1 MKLVY
6 FLPLLSTK
14 GGQERT
20 LTDKANWLVNKGH
33 DVMMVTYENDGP
45 LAYPLNQRVQ
55 HIDLACPYFQIY
67 HLPFFRRFL
76 VALKIKNTFR
86 KRMAKVV
93 SAFSPDVIVVTVPLS
108 EFFLTDLMQVVGK
121 VPVVIESHLAHGF
134 DPLARGKTERILDIF
149 YPPMKAV
156 CRSKLLIALTEGD
169 ARTWRKYHHNVCV
182 IPNPLTCYPQ
192 LSTLNPQFSTLNPPP
207 PRIICVGRLSPQKRF
222 DRMID
227 AFALIADKYPDWRVD
242 IFGAGG
248 TDGQLYMQQC
258 IAGKELNDRIG
269 LHPPVNDIYA
279 EYLRSQFFV
288 MSSDF
293 EGFGLVIIEAM
304 ACGIPVVSTDCPY
317 GPSEIITNGKTG
329 LLAKM
334 DVQDL
339 ADKMEWMIIHDAER
353 QQMGI
358 RAYQA
363 AAHYSLERVMP
374 EWEQAYFQK

>member
-1 MKLVY
+1 M
-6 FLPLLSTK
+6 
-14 GGQERT
+14 
-20 LTDKANWLVNKGH
+20 
-33 DVMMVTYENDGP
+33 
-45 LAYPLNQRVQ
+45 
-55 HIDLACPYFQIY
+55 
-67 HLPFFRRFL
+67 
-76 VALKIKNTFR
+76 
-86 KRMAKVV
+86 
-93 SAFSPDVIVVTVPLS
+93 
-108 EFFLTDLMQVVGK
+108 
-121 VPVVIESHLAHGF
+121 
-134 DPLARGKTERILDIF
+134 
-149 YPPMKAV
+149 
-156 CRSKLLIALTEGD
+156 
-169 ARTWRKYHHNVCV
+169 
-182 IPNPLTCYPQ
+182 
-192 LSTLNPQFSTLNPPP
+192 
-207 PRIICVGRLSPQKRF
+207 GRLSPQKRF